1 MVYTKSELKDI
12 EKADTVVELP
22 DKITSHEKW
31 DKLGDV
37 RIPDPL
43 KDNVERN
50 ELMHRSF
57 DESEFWRKIPFSKI
71 SIKRFFWT
79 QRFKTKTRRPK
90 LLTSTSCLRN
100 SYLKISL
107 LIFTRG

>member
-57 DESEFWRKIPFSKI
+57 DESEFWRKIPFFKNIDKKVFLDPAFSK
-71 SIKRFFWT
+71 
-79 QRFKTKTRRPK
+79 PK
-90 LLTSTSCLRN
+90 LGDQSCSPR
-100 SYLKISL
+100 
-107 LIFTRG
+107 RVA